1 MSKPIV
7 KSDYYKS
14 ELKRVVDTVDNEE
27 VMLKIITDKFT
38 TKWLSLNEESIP
50 LIIKELNNYL
60 IELKNEQD

>member
-14 ELKRVVDTVDNEE
+14 ELKRVFDTVDNEE